1 MWIRSWRELQ
11 SGEVGGCET
20 TAVSRREG
28 KGDSGCVEAFW
39 DDYARLEVEWME
51 YNLYYYDSI
60 YDAVVMK
67 DKEDNKLV
75 IECTKANAQV
85 IFDEPEDE
93 GYLVRLAREEPANYV
108 SYALISDGLQGYVD
122 AMNVFN

>member
-1 MWIRSWRELQ
+1 M
-11 SGEVGGCET
+11 
-20 TAVSRREG
+20 A
-28 KGDSGCVEAFW
+28 
-39 DDYARLEVEWME
+39 

-60 YDAVVMK
+60 LDTVVMK
-67 DKEDNKLV
+67 DKEGNELI
-75 IECTKANAQV
+75 IECAKANAQV

-108 SYALISDGLQGYVD
+108 SYALKLDGLQGYVD

>member
-1 MWIRSWRELQ
+1 
-11 SGEVGGCET
+11 
-20 TAVSRREG
+20 
-28 KGDSGCVEAFW
+28 
-39 DDYARLEVEWME
+39 ME

-60 YDAVVMK
+60 LDAVVMK
-67 DKEDNKLV
+67 DKADNELV
-75 IECTKANAQV
+75 IECAKANAQV

-108 SYALISDGLQGYVD
+108 SYAMEPDGLQGYVD